1 MEKNYIINFIFG
13 ISLFIQRGYGSTWTE
28 VKGEYEKLYNA
39 YSLNQNEAYVNI
51 IPSNDFT
58 QPLEVR
64 LEFEM
69 NSLAGYDAVNG
80 AIDVIGSLSM
90 TWTDDISAL
99 DSVTFDTSKVNE
111 VMVHYKTVW
120 TPVIVLINSAN
131 SVQRV
136 GDETYKV
143 RLNLGTGEAN
153 WKPRII
159 IRGSCSPDV
168 SYFPFDQQTCSF
180 TFQPW
185 YLTKTRLRLS
195 VGSSKWKMDRYDKNG
210 VWGIESTDSNVFISG
225 DYYFANFT
233 VTFNREPTYFTI
245 NLVLP
250 ILSLSLLS
258 GCVFL
263 LPAASGERVGFVIT
277 CFLSFVVLLQ
287 TTMTY
292 LPQASSPMSL
302 LCYYVIVMMMFSAI
316 LTLITA
322 ILLRVYHKPKGED
335 IPRWLVHV
343 LEIIKCIKCR
353 RVLCKKKANSI
364 EDGSFFPNKKS
375 MKSLSG
381 NVMPKR
387 TTFDTSRLLTMK
399 AFHSSKSP
407 YQMKEKSVVR
417 VNSFVSSSSA
427 VEGNSVGIDDNLKS
441 ATKSRNKR
449 DEVEVIASGLET
461 DIESLEN
468 SEIDEDSTIEEVD
481 WDSVGHLLDTF
492 FLLVFIGVQ
501 VGFSIIFLVPIG
513 TRA

>member
-1 MEKNYIINFIFG
+1 MEKQLVILLIFG
-13 ISLFIQRGYGSTWTE
+13 INSLIQTTQCSSWTE
-28 VKGEYEKLYNA
+28 VKAEYEKLYNA
-39 YSLNQNEAYVNI
+39 YSMNQFESYVNT

-58 QPLEVR
+58 QPLDIR

-69 NSLAGYDAVNG
+69 NSLAEYDAVNG
-80 AIDVIGSLSM
+80 ALDVIGSLSM
-90 TWTDDISAL
+90 TWTDSIGAL
-99 DSVTFDTSKVNE
+99 GSVTFDTGKINE

-120 TPVIVLINSAN
+120 TPVIVLINSAD
-131 SVQRV
+131 SIQRV

-159 IRGSCSPDV
+159 IKGSCSPDV
-168 SYFPFDQQTCSF
+168 TYFPFDQQSCTF

-185 YLTKTRLRLS
+185 YLTKTRLKLS
-195 VGSSKWKMDRYDKNG
+195 VASNEWKMDRYDKSG
-210 VWGIESTDSNVFISG
+210 VWDIESTDSSTYISG

-233 VTFNREPTYFTI
+233 VTFNREPTYFTV

-250 ILSLSLLS
+250 ILCLSMLS

-263 LPAASGERVGFVIT
+263 LPAASGERIGFVIT
-277 CFLSFVVLLQ
+277 CFLSFIVLLQ

-302 LCYYVIVMMMFSAI
+302 LCYYVIVMMLFSAI

-335 IPRWLVHV
+335 VPRWLIHV

-353 RVLCKKKANSI
+353 RVCGKKANSV
-364 EDGSFFPNKKS
+364 EDGSFFPGKSSKKGG
-375 MKSLSG
+375 SL
-381 NVMPKR
+381 NQMPKR
-387 TTFDTSRLLTMK
+387 TVFNADRLSSVTGYSSPKSLEQMKVKSVTSADSFASSSMASVADDVDNVK
-399 AFHSSKSP
+399 SASKSRSNR
-407 YQMKEKSVVR
+407 EKV
-417 VNSFVSSSSA
+417 
-427 VEGNSVGIDDNLKS
+427 K
-441 ATKSRNKR
+441 
-449 DEVEVIASGLET
+449 VIASGLEVAT
-461 DIESLEN
+461 ES
-468 SEIDEDSTIEEVD
+468 SEYYEEDDESTIEEID
-481 WDSVGHLLDTF
+481 WELIGHLLDTF
-492 FLLVFIGVQ
+492 FLLAFIGVQ